1 MEMVCSIG
9 KKKYVYK
16 YKILFWSAAVCLH
29 FCLLICLHFCSSV
42 YFSVQQQ
49 LDPWPTQQQQQPQQQ
64 LTRRNN
70 GGYGR

>member
-1 MEMVCSIG
+1 MELVCKG
-9 KKKYVYK
+9 EN
-16 YKILFWSAAVCLH
+16 KICLQNLILVSSAVCLH
-29 FCLLICLHFCSSV
+29 FCLFICLHFCSSV

-49 LDPWPTQQQQQPQQQ
+49 NDPWPTQQQQQPQQQ